1 MRSHHT
7 RALSFAVV
15 ILIGGVLTPSP
26 LAVSGEQASSPHQW
40 RGTVI
45 QGGAVEIKGVNG
57 AVKASAATGAEVEVS
72 AALRGQRSNPADVR
86 IDVVQHGW
94 WCHDL
99 RGLSEPGLTAKRVP
113 AGRRRPNEHARQ

>member
-26 LAVSGEQASSPHQW
+26 LAVAGEQASSPYQW

-45 QGGAVEIKGVNG
+45 QGG
-57 AVKASAATGAEVEVS
+57 
-72 AALRGQRSNPADVR
+72 D
-86 IDVVQHGW
+86 H
-94 WCHDL
+94 
-99 RGLSEPGLTAKRVP
+99 
-113 AGRRRPNEHARQ
+113 